1 MPEIGSAT
9 AIILILAAVALI
21 FLVRRKLTA
30 QKAPSS
36 DIGDAQRFAK
46 LLVAEIKLYNEEKL
60 ESAQRAGT
68 IYQELKTEIDQAREM
83 YENRIFLHE
92 GFGRDFFYEELVNSL
107 ASGDSL
113 KLGPGYQRKGTVH

>member
-21 FLVRRKLTA
+21 LLIRRKLAA
-30 QKAPSS
+30 QKMPSS
-36 DIGDAQRFAK
+36 DTGDAQRFAK
-46 LLVAEIKLYNEEKL
+46 LLVAEIKLYNEAKI
-60 ESAQRAGT
+60 ESARSACI

-92 GFGRDFFYEELVNSL
+92 GFGRDYFYEELVNSL
-107 ASGDSL
+107 ASGDPL
-113 KLGPGYQRKGTVH
+113 KLGPGYERKGTVH